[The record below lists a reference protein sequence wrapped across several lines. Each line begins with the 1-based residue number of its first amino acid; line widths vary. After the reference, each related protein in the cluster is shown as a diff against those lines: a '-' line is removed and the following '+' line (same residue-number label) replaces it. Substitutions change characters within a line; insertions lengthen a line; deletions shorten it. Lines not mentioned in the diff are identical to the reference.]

1 MKLLKIFFK
10 KNNYLI
16 SLIFFPFIYLLGWII
31 ISILIYP
38 FPILNGNKSLYGTF
52 ITFVI
57 FLSFLPNWSKHKWEK
72 NLSQSLGIIKLTN
85 KNSLLLLIYE
95 FFKACFVIVSICL
108 IAIIG
113 GYATFKLNINN
124 SIFFNSIFL
133 GVIVGFAEE
142 LVFRVWLFEELN
154 LFFKKKYANFFQA
167 FIFSIVHIRW
177 DFSFLNN
184 AQLLVGLFLL
194 GLYLNRWRENK
205 NSSILIP
212 LCFHAS
218 IVSLWFLTSTSL
230 INIQTN
236 IPKILFGP
244 GTGNQINPIG
254 GLLGILIL
262 CILCFVKISNL
273 TISRS
278 IKNRIQ
284 N

>member
-38 FPILNGNKSLYGTF
+38 FPILNGNKSLYGTL

-57 FLSFLPNWSKHKWEK
+57 FLSFLPNWSQYKWEK

-85 KNSLLLLIYE
+85 KNLLLLLIYE
-95 FFKACFVIVSICL
+95 FFKACFVIFSICL

-167 FIFSIVHIRW
+167 FIFSLAHFRW
-177 DFSFLNN
+177 DFNFLNN

-194 GLYLNRWRENK
+194 GIYLNRWRENK
-205 NSSILIP
+205 NSSILVP
-212 LCFHAS
+212 FCFHAS
-218 IVSLWFLTSTSL
+218 IVSLWFLISTSL
-230 INIQTN
+230 INIQNN

-244 GTGNQINPIG
+244 GTGSEINPIG

-262 CILCFVKISNL
+262 WILCFGKDLKFKDFFPKRKSN
-273 TISRS
+273 
-278 IKNRIQ
+278 
-284 N
+284 